1 MEFCA
6 VIWIALHF
14 QIKIRSGL
22 SKNWGCVGGSWLK
35 GTGGVA
41 VVTEAGP
48 IDVDE
53 GVANVFW
60 RIDLSC
66 C

>member
-1 MEFCA
+1 M
-6 VIWIALHF
+6 
-14 QIKIRSGL
+14 
-22 SKNWGCVGGSWLK
+22 GGSWLK

-48 IDVDE
+48 VDVDE